1 MLTVEIE
8 AKEITERLNRTIKN
22 LENPEPMFRLIGK
35 HQLVSTLQNFEAG
48 GRPSHWKAL
57 KAQTILG
64 RMGGK
69 KKVYTLSGKIRVP
82 AARKAFG
89 HKPLIRGG
97 TLRDLQTFEASS
109 SGVRIGSNV
118 PYAQYHQF
126 GTRRIPARPFLIIL
140 PSDESAI
147 HEIEEKYI
155 SEHLR

>member
-8 AKEITERLNRTIKN
+8 AKEITERLNRTIKK
-22 LENPEPMFRLIGK
+22 LENPEPMFRLIGEY
-35 HQLVSTLQNFEAG
+35 QLASTLQNFEAG
-48 GRPSHWKAL
+48 GRPAHWKAL

-69 KKVYTLSGKIRVP
+69 KKVFTKRGTVRAA

-97 TLRDLQTFEASS
+97 TLRDMQTYEASP

-126 GTRRIPARPFLIIL
+126 RTRYIPARPFLTVL

-147 HEIEEKYI
+147 HGIEEKYI